1 MKSLQYNRY
10 GGPDVLELNQ
20 NAPIPELKPGFVLV
34 DAYASSINPFDFKL
48 RAGLLQKMIPL
59 TFPVTIGG
67 DFSGKIVKVSQ
78 GVSEFKIGDE
88 VYGQALIL
96 TGASGSM
103 AEIVATN
110 PKNIALKPKSLNFEE
125 ASALPL
131 VAISA
136 LQALLDHIHL
146 QKGQKILIHGG
157 SGGIGHLSIQLAK
170 SIGAYV
176 AATVS
181 SGCIEFVKNLGA
193 DIVIDYET
201 QNFTDLI
208 RDYDAVFDTVG
219 DKVTDNSFTVLK
231 KGGILVSM
239 TGQPNQEKAKRY
251 QLTAIG
257 QNTKIDTSHLLRLNQ
272 LVETQKLKVHIE
284 KVFSLA
290 QAREAFKFK
299 EADHH
304 RGKVVV
310 KIK

>member
-20 NAPIPELKPGFVLV
+20 NAPIPELKPNYVLV
-34 DAYASSINPFDFKL
+34 KVASSSINPFDYKL
-48 RAGLLQKMIPL
+48 RRGYMQKMIPL

-67 DFSGKIVKVSQ
+67 DFSGKIIKVSE

-96 TGASGSM
+96 TGASGAM
-103 AEIVATN
+103 AEYLTTSH
-110 PKNIALKPKSLNFEE
+110 KNIAHKPKSLSFEE

-136 LQALLDHIHL
+136 LLALQDLIHL

-157 SGGIGHLSIQLAK
+157 GGGIGHLSIQLAK
-170 SIGAYV
+170 SIGAYI
-176 AATVS
+176 ATTIS
-181 SGCIEFVKNLGA
+181 SGCVEFAKNLGA
-193 DIVIDYET
+193 DVVIDYQT
-201 QNFTDLI
+201 QKFTELI
-208 RDYDAVFDTVG
+208 KDYDAVFDTVG
-219 DKVTDNSFTVLK
+219 DKVTDDSFLVLK

-239 TGQPNQEKAKRY
+239 TGQPNQELAQKY
-251 QLTAIG
+251 QVTAIG

-272 LVETQKLKVHIE
+272 LVETRALKVHIE
-284 KVFSLA
+284 KVFPLV
-290 QAREAFKFK
+290 QAREAFKYK